1 MHLGPAARFGIP
13 ELGAGQRF
21 AGYLV
26 EQREQ
31 AVVILCRYHHRR
43 RPQQRAMGAEQAQ
56 RAAIGGQADAL
67 QQGHAPVVGGRQF
80 VEHVQAQRHFRQHQ
94 GQPAHRRQVVRGRL
108 QRPGADALQQR
119 GEDVQGGEADLHPAG
134 RVQVADAAPVVQ
146 LAAQFDETRHRRQL
160 RIEGVEQAAPAQALG
175 AAQQVLPFARQQR
188 MLDQHVDA
196 TRHQRLGQH
205 RALLAACRAADR
217 DAGQADI
224 VGHRLDLA
232 PGLHPEALGQRPRTP
247 AALAKDPAQ
256 DEARIGGDA
265 GGIELAEPGTGDHH
279 GTDVAHR
286 LASSG
291 MGFDRDC
298 ARASPR
304 QSKCPPGTSWM
315 PHAPSAAARHW
326 VSRASA

>member
-1 MHLGPAARFGIP
+1 M
-13 ELGAGQRF
+13 
-21 AGYLV
+21 
-26 EQREQ
+26 
-31 AVVILCRYHHRR
+31 
-43 RPQQRAMGAEQAQ
+43 
-56 RAAIGGQADAL
+56 
-67 QQGHAPVVGGRQF
+67 
-80 VEHVQAQRHFRQHQ
+80 
-94 GQPAHRRQVVRGRL
+94 
-108 QRPGADALQQR
+108 
-119 GEDVQGGEADLHPAG
+119 
-134 RVQVADAAPVVQ
+134 
-146 LAAQFDETRHRRQL
+146 
-160 RIEGVEQAAPAQALG
+160 ALG
-175 AAQQVLPFARQQR
+175 AVRQTQALIDQKAIRAPFSGQR
-188 MLDQHVDA
+188 
-196 TRHQRLGQH
+196 

-224 VGHRLDLA
+224 VGQRLDLA
-232 PGLHPEALGQRPRTP
+232 PGLHPEAFGQRPRTP
-247 AALAKDPAQ
+247 AALAKDAAQ

-291 MGFDRDC
+291 MGFDKDC